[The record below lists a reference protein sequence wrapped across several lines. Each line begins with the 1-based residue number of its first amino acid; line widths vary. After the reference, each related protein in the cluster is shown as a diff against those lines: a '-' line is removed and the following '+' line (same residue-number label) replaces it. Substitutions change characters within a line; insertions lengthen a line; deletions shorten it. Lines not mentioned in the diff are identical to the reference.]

1 MRVICILAG
10 GDGTVLSSLA
20 DHCWRWT
27 PQIAVGQDALFLEI
41 GKCEA
46 LYSERTILLRLKV
59 LAERWERC
67 WQVAVADDLPTALAL
82 ARWRVA
88 KEALPVEALADY
100 LSPFSPTTELAPM
113 VKSLHRMGIHYLR
126 DFLSLPRKKILSR
139 FGKDALFAAQLVE
152 DASHLP
158 WPRWEPEERIQER
171 VESETLQPLDNLE
184 PLFFLMRTVIERVV
198 GRLHGRGEAASRVE
212 MRLILD
218 RHSLEPVRSF
228 VLELPVPQTAASAF
242 LQELRERCERELNR
256 KPLESGLAAVE
267 FEVLERAPGRWI
279 QRDFFQRKEMER
291 EQWESLLLRMQE
303 KLGKD
308 RFWYAEPVAH
318 QRPEKTWKKSLRP
331 PEDLGLPIA
340 ARPTRLLRRPERLRR
355 IEHFLLGSD
364 GKRWKVLKEEGS
376 EILNGGWWAL
386 NPFWRE
392 YFRVI
397 ADGGEVLWIFRTP
410 GGEEWLHGFFD

>member
-1 MRVICILAG
+1 MRVVCILTG

-27 PQIAVGQDALFLEI
+27 PQIAVGQEALFLGI
-41 GKCEA
+41 GKCES

-59 LAERWERC
+59 LAERWEKR

-82 ARWRVA
+82 ARWLVA

-100 LSPFSPTTELAPM
+100 FSPFSPTTELASV
-113 VKSLHRMGIHYLR
+113 VKSLHRMGVHYLR
-126 DFLSLPRKKILSR
+126 DFLALPRKKILSR
-139 FGKDALFAAQLVE
+139 FGKEAVFALQLVE
-152 DASHLP
+152 DAAHLP
-158 WPRWEPEERIQER
+158 WPCWEPEERILER
-171 VESETLQPLDNLE
+171 VESLQTLDNLD
-184 PLFFLMRTVIERVV
+184 PLFFLMRMVIERVV

-212 MRLILD
+212 MRLLVE
-218 RHSLEPVRSF
+218 RHSRVTDPVRSF
-228 VLELPVPQTAASAF
+228 VLDFPVPQTSADAF
-242 LQELRERCERELNR
+242 LQVLRERCERELGKR
-256 KPLESGLAAVE
+256 PLERALVAVE
-267 FEVLERAPGRWI
+267 FEVLERAPGRWM

-303 KLGKD
+303 KLGRD

-318 QRPEKTWKKSLRP
+318 QRPEKTWKKSLQP
-331 PEDLGLPIA
+331 PEDLGFPVA

-364 GKRWKVLKEEGS
+364 GKRWKVLKEEGP
-376 EILNGGWWAL
+376 EILNGEWWAL
-386 NPFWRE
+386 NSFRRE